1 MGNASE
7 RRIERV
13 KSLLLQVVSDVIR
26 EELSDPRIGIHSL
39 TGVSISRDLSLA
51 QIAVATV
58 GGPEASVHTCAALNK
73 AAPLIWNRLR
83 HETDLRSVPRLR
95 FVPDVS
101 GEDADRVFQL
111 IEELQTEGKLGGADN
126 ETTQSGDEPA
136 EARALELNEPAGRP
150 A

>member
-51 QIAVATV
+51 QISVAAV
-58 GGPEASVHTCAALNK
+58 GGAEASAHTCAALNK

-95 FVPDVS
+95 FIPDVG
-101 GEDADRVFQL
+101 GEDADRVFEL
-111 IEELQTEGKLGGADN
+111 IEELHREGKLTDDDDEANVTSN
-126 ETTQSGDEPA
+126 EQLPG
-136 EARALELNEPAGRP
+136 ELAGRKL
-150 A
+150 

>member
-51 QIAVATV
+51 QISVATV
-58 GGPEASVHTCAALNK
+58 GGPEASALSCMALNK

-83 HETDLRSVPRLR
+83 SETDLRSVPRLR
-95 FVPDVS
+95 FVPETGV
-101 GEDADRVFQL
+101 EHADRIFQL
-111 IEELQTEGKLGGADN
+111 IEDLHASGQLPGAEVKSDEAMTEP
-126 ETTQSGDEPA
+126 EVEESQVEQQ
-136 EARALELNEPAGRP
+136 
-150 A
+150 